1 MNGSIATETG
11 LMRIRWWNMF
21 IEQFGE
27 GRGIL
32 KAHRPGSND
41 NAKVGGAQ
49 QLAGLLQPEVQ

>member
-41 NAKVGGAQ
+41 NAKVGG
-49 QLAGLLQPEVQ
+49 E